1 MQTEESSAKEKIILS
16 MSDRIKTLY
25 VNAKKMYQEHGAG
38 VSIYGRNSA
47 RKTPE
52 SNIPVV
58 SPQQPWMAIMSNF
71 TG

>member
-1 MQTEESSAKEKIILS
+1 MQ
-16 MSDRIKTLY
+16 
-25 VNAKKMYQEHGAG
+25 KKMYQEHGAG